1 MGNRE
6 RILGAVVEALGS
18 ACPGIRI
25 YTETPF
31 RLTPPRMAMVI
42 PKEAVGAALLD
53 VRRREHN
60 RDLERVR
67 ARMERDIL
75 GPLWRQLYE
84 EFAATEART
93 KAMRPAIGKPL
104 SRRARRRNRGRV
116 RAAKAVLMR
125 RFSPSVTWAWP
136 DTARAA

>member
-1 MGNRE
+1 M
-6 RILGAVVEALGS
+6 
-18 ACPGIRI
+18 RI

-31 RLTPPRMAMVI
+31 RLTPPRSMIIIPPEATGASMV
-42 PKEAVGAALLD
+42 ATQ
-53 VRRREHN
+53 RREYE
-60 RDLERVR
+60 RDIGRAR

-84 EFAATEART
+84 EFATTEARAE
-93 KAMRPAIGKPL
+93 AMRPAIGKPL

-116 RAAKAVLMR
+116 RAAQAVLMR
-125 RFSPSVTWAWP
+125 RFSPSVNWAWP